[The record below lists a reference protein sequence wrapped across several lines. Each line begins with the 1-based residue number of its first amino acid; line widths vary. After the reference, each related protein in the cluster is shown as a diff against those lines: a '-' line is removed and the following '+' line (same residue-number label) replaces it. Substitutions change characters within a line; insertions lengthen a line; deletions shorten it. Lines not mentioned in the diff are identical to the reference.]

1 MAAAVSDQG
10 NFRVGLELDTSPAQA
25 GLNRL
30 YNRMKSGSQ
39 QAAAANRPLD
49 KSFDNIITDARAVG
63 LTWDKSVRKFR
74 ATQNYGALKSLKTQL
89 KEVGNEMDDVAG
101 DANDLFG
108 SITEGFKGV
117 IQGIP
122 QGIGFSIGNALIEP
136 FRQLPG
142 ALAGTVTGFA
152 DIERNLRS
160 TLAIAGASN
169 SEFDSLAASMNEL
182 AAATKFT
189 TAELAEASTQLARAG
204 FSTTEIKEALP
215 GIATGAAAT
224 GESMENMANVV
235 ISSLGGFGL
244 GVTETTSVVDM
255 LVVAANNANTSVTEL
270 GDGLKYVGPIA
281 NELGFEFSDVAATA
295 GLLANSGIKA
305 SQMGTAL
312 RGGLTRLASAAA
324 GANAPMG
331 DLSRGT
337 ANQAEVLER
346 LGVELT
352 DVNGAMKPLPETIL
366 ALKGGFDKLENTER
380 NQAAKILFGDE
391 AGTAF
396 LSLLNTSQTELET
409 FVSKTSN
416 AAGSAQAASE
426 QMLSGIS
433 GALDLLNS
441 AVGSFTS
448 SIGQMGAELFEPLI
462 RGVTGLLN
470 VFNNLDP
477 AAQKFIVGL
486 GLIGGGIAAAAIA
499 IKAYNTA
506 LAISNALAVAAGGTA
521 LPGLAT
527 QMSNLGARIIPGMT
541 AATKALNGAM
551 KADLGLRMAFAWTK
565 FGDALVATKT
575 KAIVLGTA
583 LKKLL
588 VATAPIA
595 LTIGAVAAA
604 FDTYNRTTGPANE
617 VTNRMS
623 ESLDKLNVE
632 AVATGDSLNRLK
644 WEDSAQRVGGF
655 QAGLDRLRN
664 AFGLAT
670 AESVSYDRETVAV
683 GEATQRA
690 TTALDAQLKKLNELK
705 AGLALGTTDQKT
717 YNDELKNYN
726 TVVTE
731 AITGYQKQLTE
742 LTNIKNR
749 TGELTPEQERLKS
762 TLESSISILETYKNN
777 QVAAAGA
784 MQSAGEAASGM
795 KPPVDDAADSLNRL
809 GKEAK
814 KAAEETAEFVKKNAD
829 LIAIGTNSLNNI
841 NGLAASVKGLAQAR
855 YQDSVAVEEAFNKTT
870 AYNNVVKDLIGQTDT
885 AIQKLIAN
893 KLAHGQLSSEQQS
906 QLNELRQLNSELKA
920 ESSELDTV
928 AGKLKQFVAD
938 TKTATEAV
946 DAFATKISEEL
957 SDINIDLEF
966 DGTEGVEAINQL
978 VPAYEAAIT
987 KAEDYVAGLERQKTQ
1002 LQQVGQ
1008 WTNELTGEETAKSRE
1023 IQNAINK
1030 AKEYVSELRNEYV
1043 SKVKNNTATKKATA
1057 EQAKNSVAINNNTIA
1072 KIRNEAAG
1080 KKLTPTQ
1087 VEIINNITE
1096 TNKGLIEEIKNLE
1109 DSAAADEAKTKA
1121 LEDATQAEKNAK
1133 TAIDAR
1139 AEAEKNA
1146 ARAARENASA
1156 TNSSKQ
1162 AVEKKSRTV
1171 TITVGV
1177 MQRAEYWTNKW
1188 KNQILGLTGAA
1199 NKSDKAIIKMRSA
1212 VAALNQVQT
1221 KMLPNIKQLATN
1233 LANAKQQFGESS
1245 IEAARAQVA
1254 YDSAKSAVEGIVG
1267 AANAATG
1274 ETVGLDLAMGQSAG
1288 SATNLSNEIT
1298 AQLSVLDSQTTGLN
1312 NAATAGN
1319 ASADAQN
1326 SAGSAADGAVAP
1338 TDAYTDSANELANAQ
1353 GRVAQLSTEAAAA
1366 IRDATE
1372 AAEASKVTL
1381 GGQTNLQNLLSSIG
1395 EADEVDEYTAAVERA
1410 RKAEETVSTL
1420 RAEDARIRSSG
1431 LMMNQELT
1439 DALADAVREES
1450 AATNNLQRAIV
1461 NKQQA
1466 EAAAAAAEE
1475 GEAQAAAQRKLDQ
1488 ARLDEERARDEQQR
1502 READLQ
1508 AAKQRAADQ
1517 RDFEISAA
1525 AQSGSERE
1533 SIAVT
1538 TNRSIAAS
1546 YIPVA
1551 NAVSGVTTQVN
1562 ALKSAN
1568 ASRGTGGSLGGAVG
1582 FIGTTA
1588 ASSSESVGGLVRS
1601 VQMVSSE
1608 TAKAAQDQDRMTAAV
1623 QETTV
1628 KLTGMAGAQQR
1639 ANEGREKEQE
1649 AYYDKIF
1656 KLIGK
1661 QESVQSRALSS
1672 ALAET
1677 KMASAQTQDLLN
1689 DRLQT
1694 VLNNGKKE
1702 NGEIKKKAR
1711 LEANEIKNTTR
1722 AHEAMID
1729 ERIAGISKEAN
1740 SIRKSFAVQ
1749 RKEAESTVKV
1759 NQGRIDSINKVADVE
1774 REVISELDEA
1784 EGYIQDLIDREE
1796 ERAAAIRDKVVAAI
1810 DKVAEKQRKAGE
1822 AAVKAAEDQL
1832 EAQRKA
1838 ADQRLSQLDKE
1849 LEKVNRIS
1857 GARIDALRQLTPAE
1871 QKLADIRN
1879 AELRETAQNA
1889 TGKEQLE
1896 AQAALERA
1904 EREKQIRIEEEKA
1917 AKKQEKAE
1925 KEREKIAGNIE
1936 KSEENVETLKGSQ
1949 SEIQEKHDADREAAQ
1964 EKYEKRVNSFTDK
1977 YEGRLKTVNRVRE
1990 GSLQKL
1996 AIMER
2001 NLFDLT
2007 IGREVARQKLQ
2018 GLDSKEAQA
2027 LDALA
2032 TKLKSQVNAQE
2043 KMTSDKL
2050 KAVDDIAREEE
2061 QSERDR
2067 LKAISDRKTANKDAA
2082 EAEIE
2087 NIKNVSNAATE
2098 AATPAPAATLMVAP
2112 PPGSVT
2118 PSGPPTSFSVGGP
2131 GDGGGAASRSVS
2143 ISPAAIKS
2151 LTTAK
2156 DKLQELGRASENA
2169 TKEVEG
2175 LNTQL
2180 ASNTGSDKKLQQE
2193 RSFHSTATSNA
2204 RSRLRQAEQSVAI
2217 SLAQMRMLGAQHED
2231 MMTVRMRNALEAGR
2245 TEDGQIEKSAKKE
2258 AKKIEAAISGHERLT
2273 DIRIAAARKD
2283 QLIIQKNAAIERR
2296 ILKDTIKRNQARID
2310 ITQEV
2315 VEEEREVISELD
2327 EAEGYV
2333 QGIIDA
2339 EEKRAA
2345 TIRDKVIKAIDKV
2358 ADKQKKA
2365 SDAVIKAAED
2375 QLKAQR
2381 KSAEAREKQ
2390 LDRELEKVNKITNAR
2405 IDALR
2410 ELTPAEQKLADIRQA
2425 ELVEQ
2430 AKSGSGKERLE
2441 ALAAL
2446 QRAEREKK
2454 IKEQEAIAA
2463 AKQEKVEKE
2472 RERIAGSLEKSEENI
2487 ENLKE
2492 KQQKA
2497 QEKHDKDRQDAQD
2510 TYQRRVDEFTDRY
2523 QGRLNTVNR
2532 IREKALEKVQV
2543 MELNLFDLTIGRELA
2558 RQRLAGMDQ
2567 KEAQALEGLARQLRS
2582 QVSAQQKSMSD
2593 QLDSID
2599 TRDKAEEKAERDR
2612 MKAISDRRTANKDA
2626 ADAEIDNINNVS
2638 NAAEK
2643 AASNAPARRVSIA
2656 PPPGTAA
2663 APSGPP
2669 TSFSSGSPGDG
2680 GGAFRS
2686 VSIPPQLLGNL
2697 GKVAGKLDDIKTA
2710 ADGAADS
2717 LDELDVEVDPMKDF
2731 FDKSDRRNRS
2741 YLFSSIAAFKDIE
2754 RQARHT
2760 FDTRSDLLED
2770 YQGEAKAADQENL
2783 KRLRAQ
2789 TEEIGN
2795 SFAVRGQSSIEY
2807 YMKEASMI
2815 ETNFMREMAMAESR
2829 ARNAMAAME
2838 DLGERIE
2845 LEKGVT
2851 AEYDQRISFIE
2862 SEKSRIE
2869 QNKQRAMQL
2878 IDMEVGKYTE
2888 YERKRIAGIER
2899 IQARDRIAHDAR
2911 MAALNRELNDVQRI
2925 SNARIES
2932 LEAATPAE
2940 KELARLQEKKLAARA
2955 RDSSLSK
2962 EERLGAQAQLE
2973 RLQRQKK
2980 IDEERAKIQEVQNKI
2995 DAEKAKFDEKNL
3007 KNEEDLAR
3015 LRERVAQIG
3024 DKYNNK
3030 RQQIENVYQAS
3041 VTQFNVK
3048 YAAQLASLYKFRE
3061 KAIIDLLALEDAMT
3075 NALINREKAREQGN
3089 RAQINAEAEA
3099 KRLADEVRNNA
3110 GRYQQDVQAAA
3121 AAVDS
3126 KFDYEELRRL
3136 EMIEM
3141 EERALRTMMGN
3152 KREEMQWIKH
3162 VGISGEKAAIRLR
3175 QTQHEAHKVRMEEL
3189 RAEKQLID
3197 SMLNNSSVGTL
3208 DNTRT
3213 FTGTTSGNPFRFAGG
3228 PVDAGSNYTVNELGK
3243 EAFLSDSGKLSMINA
3258 PSFGTFR
3265 PTTDGTVIPAHIA
3278 ADLSLP
3284 KFGSVDINRKP
3295 AGAATAT
3302 QNAKAPSGMNALER
3316 VARALLGGKGGDKV
3330 TNNVT
3335 IQSETPVSAASD
3347 MLVSLARL
3355 RRKAR

>member
-1 MAAAVSDQG
+1 MAAVVSDQG

-30 YNRMKSGSQ
+30 YNRMKTGSQ

-63 LTWDKSVRKFR
+63 LEWDKSVRKFR

-89 KEVGNEMDDVAG
+89 KEVGNEMNDVAG

-108 SITEGFKGV
+108 SIKDGFKGV

-136 FRQLPG
+136 FKKLPG

-244 GVTETTSVVDM
+244 GVSETSGVVDM

-270 GDGLKYVGPIA
+270 GEGLKYVGPIA

-295 GLLANSGIKA
+295 GLLANAGIKA

-324 GANAPMG
+324 GAEAPMG

-337 ANQAEVLER
+337 ANQAAVLER

-352 DVNGAMKPLPETIL
+352 DVNGAMKPLPEAIL
-366 ALKGGFDKLENTER
+366 ALKGGFDQLENTER

-396 LSLLNTSQTELET
+396 LSLLNTSQKELET
-409 FVSKTSN
+409 FVNKTAN

-477 AAQKFIVGL
+477 AAQKLIVGL
-486 GLIGGGIAAAAIA
+486 GLIGGGIAAATIA

-506 LAISNALAVAAGGTA
+506 LAISNTLAVAAGGKA

-527 QMSNLGARIIPGMT
+527 QMSNLGTRIIPGMT
-541 AATKALNGAM
+541 AATTALNGAM
-551 KADLGLRMAFAWTK
+551 KADLGLRMAFAWTT
-565 FGDALVATKT
+565 FGDALVVAKT
-575 KAIVLGTA
+575 KAIALGTA
-583 LKKLL
+583 LKGLL

-632 AVATGDSLNRLK
+632 AVAVGESLDRLK
-644 WEDSAQRVGGF
+644 WEESTQRVGGF

-690 TTALDAQLKKLNELK
+690 TTALDAQVRKLKELK
-705 AGLALGTTDQKT
+705 TGLALGITDQKT
-717 YNDELKNYN
+717 YSTELKNYN
-726 TVVTE
+726 TVVNE
-731 AITGYQKQLTE
+731 AITGYQKQLTG
-742 LTNIKNR
+742 LTNTKNR
-749 TGELTPEQERLKS
+749 TGELTTEQERLKT
-762 TLESSISILETYKNN
+762 TLESSISILETYKTN
-777 QVAAAGA
+777 QFGVAGA
-784 MQSAGEAASGM
+784 MESTAEAASGM
-795 KPPVDDAADSLNRL
+795 KPPVDAAAESLKRL
-809 GKEAK
+809 GEEAK
-814 KAAEETAEFVKKNAD
+814 KAAKEAAEFAKENED

-841 NGLAASVKGLAQAR
+841 NGLAAGVKNLAQAR
-855 YQDSVAVEEAFNKTT
+855 YQDSVAVEEGFNKAT
-870 AYNNVVKDLIGQTDT
+870 AYNKVLKDLISQTDNS
-885 AIQKLIAN
+885 IQKLIAK
-893 KLAHGQLSSEQQS
+893 KLAHGQLSNEQQN
-906 QLNELRQLNSELKA
+906 QLGELRRLNAELKT
-920 ESSELDTV
+920 ESTELEQV
-928 AGKLKQFVAD
+928 AGQLQQFVAD
-938 TKTATEAV
+938 TNTATEAV

-966 DGTEGVEAINQL
+966 GGVEGVEAINQL
-978 VPAYEAAIT
+978 VPAYEAAIS

-1030 AKEYVSELRNEYV
+1030 AKEYVSELRDEYV
-1043 SKVKNNTATKKATA
+1043 AKVKNNTATMKATA

-1096 TNKGLIEEIKNLE
+1096 TNRGLIEEIKNLE
-1109 DSAAADEAKTKA
+1109 DSVQADEAKTKA

-1146 ARAARENASA
+1146 AKAARENASA

-1162 AVEKKSRTV
+1162 AVEKKTRSI
-1171 TITVGV
+1171 TITVGAL
-1177 MQRAEYWTNKW
+1177 QRAEYWTNKW
-1188 KNQILGLTGAA
+1188 KNEILGLTNAA
-1199 NKSDKAIIKMRSA
+1199 NKSDTAIVKMRSA

-1221 KMLPNIKQLATN
+1221 NMLPNVKQLATN

-1274 ETVGLDLAMGQSAG
+1274 ETVGLDLAMGQGAS
-1288 SATNLSNEIT
+1288 SATNLSTEIT
-1298 AQLSVLDSQTTGLN
+1298 AQLSVLDNQATGLN

-1319 ASADAQN
+1319 ASAQAQDSAGS
-1326 SAGSAADGAVAP
+1326 SAGSAVAP
-1338 TDAYTDSANELANAQ
+1338 TNAYTSSANELATAQ
-1353 GRVAQLSTEAAAA
+1353 GRVAQLSSEAATA
-1366 IRDATE
+1366 IRDATQ
-1372 AAEASKVTL
+1372 AAEASSNVL
-1381 GGQTNLQNLLSSIG
+1381 GGQTNLQRLLGSVG
-1395 EADEVDEYTAAVERA
+1395 EANEVDEYTAAVNRA
-1410 RKAEETVSTL
+1410 RKAEETISTL

-1431 LMMNQELT
+1431 LMMNSELT
-1439 DALADAVREES
+1439 RALADAVREES
-1450 AATNNLQRAIV
+1450 AATNNLQTAIN
-1461 NKQQA
+1461 NKQSA
-1466 EAAAAAAEE
+1466 EAAAAAAEK
-1475 GEAQAAAQRKLDQ
+1475 GEAQRAAQRKFDQ
-1488 ARLDEERARDEQQR
+1488 AQLDAKIAREEQQR

-1508 AAKQRAADQ
+1508 AAKQRAEDQ

-1525 AQSGSERE
+1525 QQSGSERE

-1538 TNRSIAAS
+1538 TNRNIAAS
-1546 YIPVA
+1546 YTPVA
-1551 NAVSGVTTQVN
+1551 NAVSGVTNQVN
-1562 ALKSAN
+1562 TLKSVN
-1568 ASRGTGGSLGGAVG
+1568 SSRGTGGSLGGAVG

-1608 TAKAAQDQDRMTAAV
+1608 TAKAVQDQDRMTTAV

-1628 KLTGMAGAQQR
+1628 KLTGMAGARQR
-1639 ANEGREKEQE
+1639 ANEGREREQE

-1661 QESVQSRALSS
+1661 QESVQSKALSS

-1677 KMASAQTQDLLN
+1677 RKANAQTKDMLN
-1689 DRLQT
+1689 KRLQT

-1702 NGEIKKKAR
+1702 NGEIRKKAK
-1711 LEANEIKNTTR
+1711 LEANEIKNTAR

-1740 SIRKSFAVQ
+1740 SIKKSFAVQ
-1749 RKEAESTVKV
+1749 RKEAESTIKA
-1759 NQGRIDSINKVADVE
+1759 NQSRIDSINKVADVE
-1774 REVISELDEA
+1774 REVISELDQA
-1784 EGYIQDLIDREE
+1784 EGYIQDLIDKEE
-1796 ERAAAIRDKVVAAI
+1796 QRAAAIRDKVVAAI
-1810 DKVAEKQRKAGE
+1810 DEVAEKQRKAGE

-1832 EAQRKA
+1832 KAQRKA
-1838 ADQRLSQLDKE
+1838 ADQRLESLDKE

-1871 QKLADIRN
+1871 QKLAAIRN
-1879 AELRETAQNA
+1879 AELRDKAANS

-1904 EREKQIRIEEEKA
+1904 EREKKIRAEEEKA
-1917 AKKQEKAE
+1917 AKRQEKVE
-1925 KEREKIAGNIE
+1925 KQREKIAANIE

-1949 SEIQEKHDADREAAQ
+1949 SNIQEKHDADREEAQ
-1964 EKYEKRVNSFTDK
+1964 DNYEKRVNSFTDK
-1977 YEGRLKTVNRVRE
+1977 YEGKLKGVNRVRE

-2018 GLDSKEAQA
+2018 GLDNKEEQA

-2032 TKLKSQVNAQE
+2032 NKLKSQVNAQE
-2043 KMTSDKL
+2043 KMNSDKL
-2050 KAVDDIAREEE
+2050 KAVDDIAKEEE

-2067 LKAISDRKTANKDAA
+2067 MKAISDRKGANKDAA

-2087 NIKNVSNAATE
+2087 NIKNVSSAAAE
-2098 AATPAPAATLMVAP
+2098 AAAPAPAATLMVAP
-2112 PPGSVT
+2112 PPGSAT
-2118 PSGPPTSFSVGGP
+2118 PSGPPTSFSVGAP
-2131 GDGGGAASRSVS
+2131 GDGGGPASRSVS
-2143 ISPAAIKS
+2143 ISPAALKS

-2156 DKLQELGRASENA
+2156 NKLQELGSASEDA

-2193 RSFHSTATSNA
+2193 RTFHSTATSNA
-2204 RSRLRQAEQSVAI
+2204 QSRLRQAQQSVVL
-2217 SLAQMRMLGAQHED
+2217 SMSQMRMLGAQHED
-2231 MMTVRMRNALEAGR
+2231 MMTLRMRNALEAGR
-2245 TEDGQIEKSAKKE
+2245 AEDGQIEKSAKKE
-2258 AKKIEAAISGHERLT
+2258 ARKIEDAISGHERLT
-2273 DIRIAAARKD
+2273 DTRLEAARKE
-2283 QLIIQKNAAIERR
+2283 QLTIQRNAALERR
-2296 ILKDTIKRNQARID
+2296 ILKDTIKRDQNRID
-2310 ITQEV
+2310 SKRAI

-2345 TIRDKVIKAIDKV
+2345 TIRDKVVKAIDKV

-2365 SDAVIKAAED
+2365 SDAVIKAAEK

-2441 ALAAL
+2441 AIAAL
-2446 QRAEREKK
+2446 QRAEREKQ

-2472 RERIAGSLEKSEENI
+2472 RERIAGSLEKSEQNI
-2487 ENLKE
+2487 ENLKD

-2510 TYQRRVDEFTDRY
+2510 TYENRVNEFTDKY
-2523 QGRLNTVNR
+2523 EGRLNKVNR
-2532 IREKALEKVQV
+2532 IREKALKKVQV
-2543 MELNLFDLTIGRELA
+2543 MELNLFDLTIGREVA

-2567 KEAQALEGLARQLRS
+2567 KEAQALEALARKLRS

-2612 MKAISDRRTANKDA
+2612 MKAISNRKTANKKA
-2626 ADAEIDNINNVS
+2626 ADAEIENINNVS
-2638 NAAEK
+2638 SAAEE
-2643 AASNAPARRVSIA
+2643 AASSAPARRVSIA
-2656 PPPGTAA
+2656 PPPGTV

-2697 GKVAGKLDDIKTA
+2697 GKVAGKLGNIKTA
-2710 ADGAADS
+2710 ADNAANS
-2717 LDELDVEVDPMKDF
+2717 LDKLDVEVDPMKDF
-2731 FDKSDRRNRS
+2731 FDKSDRRNRN

-2754 RQARHT
+2754 RQARNT
-2760 FDTRSDLLED
+2760 FDTRSHLLEE

-2783 KRLRAQ
+2783 KRLSAQ

-2795 SFAVRGQSSIEY
+2795 SFAVRGQSSVEY
-2807 YMKEASMI
+2807 YTKEALMI
-2815 ETNFMREMAMAESR
+2815 ESNFSREMAMAQSR

-2845 LEKGVT
+2845 LEKNVT

-2940 KELARLQEKKLAARA
+2940 KELARLQERKLRARA

-2980 IDEERAKIQEVQNKI
+2980 IDDERAKIKEVQNKI

-3030 RQQIENVYQAS
+3030 RQQIENVYQES
-3041 VTQFNVK
+3041 VTRFNVK

-3061 KAIIDLLALEDAMT
+3061 KSIIDLLALEDAMT

-3089 RAQINAEAEA
+3089 RAQTNAEAEA
-3099 KRLADEVRNNA
+3099 KRLADEVRNNT
-3110 GRYQQDVQAAA
+3110 GRYQQDVRAAA

-3141 EERALRTMMGN
+3141 EENALRTMMGN
-3152 KREEMQWIKH
+3152 KREEMQWIKN

-3175 QTQHEAHKVRMEEL
+3175 QTQHEAHKARMEEL

-3213 FTGTTSGNPFRFAGG
+3213 FTGTSFGNPFRFAGG

-3243 EAFLSDSGKLSMINA
+3243 EAFLTNSGKLSMINA

-3335 IQSETPVSAASD
+3335 IQSEAPVSAASD